1 MQILGQHEF
10 IFNSKDTLRH
20 EFCITLFELMGNI
33 NDDSEITWAAVNL
46 LQSIVKQ
53 GFFQNTIL
61 NNSEFTLILTK
72 LLKDELSLDKKIK
85 ILKLLQVN

>member
-1 MQILGQHEF
+1 M
-10 IFNSKDTLRH
+10 R
-20 EFCITLFELMGNI
+20 NI
-33 NDDSEITWAAVNL
+33 NDDSEILWAAVNL

-61 NNSEFTLILTK
+61 NNNEFTLILTK

-85 ILKLLQVN
+85 ILRLLQVN